1 MKNSK
6 GEGNLIFCCTGL
18 TDLNFW
24 NIKIIIIIIMISH
37 IYIFFIIV
45 ISSNMIFFLLDYSKI
60 HKNKNLVHLI
70 LLNHR
75 AKKCTFVDIKVQ
87 VFLTR
92 ESMFLF
98 LDMPTL
104 KLKIIIIILLTGNL
118 KKFSQLPVHQKMSY
132 FCLIVA

>member
-18 TDLNFW
+18 TDPNFW
-24 NIKIIIIIIMISH
+24 NIKIIIIMISH
-37 IYIFFIIV
+37 IYISFFIF
-45 ISSNMIFFLLDYSKI
+45 ISSSMTFFLLDYSKI

-70 LLNHR
+70 SLNHS
-75 AKKCTFVDIKVQ
+75 KEMYLCWHKGTS
-87 VFLTR
+87 FLTW

-104 KLKIIIIILLTGNL
+104 KLKIIIIILLTDNL
-118 KKFSQLPVHQKMSY
+118 KKFSKLPVHQKISY
-132 FCLIVA
+132 VCLIVA

>member
-1 MKNSK
+1 M
-6 GEGNLIFCCTGL
+6 T
-18 TDLNFW
+18 
-24 NIKIIIIIIMISH
+24 
-37 IYIFFIIV
+37 
-45 ISSNMIFFLLDYSKI
+45 FFLLDYSKI

-70 LLNHR
+70 SLNHR
-75 AKKCTFVDIKVQ
+75 AKKCTCVDIKVQ
-87 VFLTR
+87 VFLTQ

-118 KKFSQLPVHQKMSY
+118 KKFSQLPVHQKINY